1 VSPLISARTNEEWDL
16 SVRVV
21 LERAI
26 TLSQKEVVTVEE
38 RARIALEAVSH
49 LWLGWELDLIIRSCR
64 ASLEAG
70 TPVIVGRSEKNQA
83 KEYLKKVDNDREAY
97 LENVDLVPG
106 EGSSAIKPPELL
118 MPEGLEELLEAV
130 RQE

>member
-1 VSPLISARTNEEWDL
+1 M
-16 SVRVV
+16 RVV

-38 RARIALEAVSH
+38 RARITLEAVSH
-49 LWLGWELDLIIRSCR
+49 LWLGWELDLIIKSCR
-64 ASLEAG
+64 ASLEHG
-70 TPVIVGRSEKNQA
+70 TPIVIGKSGKDQA
-83 KEYLKKVDNDREAY
+83 KEYLKKVDNDRETY
-97 LENVDLVPG
+97 LENVDLVPV
-106 EGSSAIKPPELL
+106 EGSSAIKAPELL

>member
-26 TLSQKEVVTVEE
+26 SLSQKEVVTVEE
-38 RARIALEAVSH
+38 RARITLEAVSH
-49 LWLGWELDLIIRSCR
+49 LWLGWSPDLIIRSCR
-64 ASLEAG
+64 ASLEHG
-70 TPVIVGRSEKNQA
+70 TPIVIGKSGKDQA
-83 KEYLKKVDNDREAY
+83 KAFLATVDSVDDCEPLEAP
-97 LENVDLVPG
+97 V
-106 EGSSAIKPPELL
+106 LL

-130 RQE
+130 RQA

>member
-1 VSPLISARTNEEWDL
+1 MSPLISARTNEEWDL

-26 TLSQKEVVTVEE
+26 TLSQKEVVTVEQ
-38 RARIALEAVSH
+38 RARITLEAVSH
-49 LWLGWELDLIIRSCR
+49 LWLGWSPDLIIRSCR

-70 TPVIVGRSEKNQA
+70 TPIVIGKSGKDQA
-83 KEYLKKVDNDREAY
+83 KAFLATVDSVDDCQPLEA
-97 LENVDLVPG
+97 
-106 EGSSAIKPPELL
+106 PELL

>member
-26 TLSQKEVVTVEE
+26 NLSKKETVTVEE
-38 RARIALEAVSH
+38 RARITLEAVSH
-49 LWLGWELDLIIRSCR
+49 LWLGWSLDLIINSCHK
-64 ASLEAG
+64 SLEHG

-83 KEYLKKVDNDREAY
+83 KEYLKKVDNDRGTY
-97 LENVDLVPG
+97 LENVDLVPV
-106 EGSSAIKPPELL
+106 EGSSAIKAPELL